1 MLLKRM
7 KIENIRSYKSETI
20 DFEDGVLIFQG
31 DIGSGKSSI
40 LYSLEFVLFGGTERN
55 FYDKIMRHEAKKAS
69 VELTFEVDD
78 IDYTAFR
85 SIKRRSDA
93 IHADESY
100 IERNGTKMEL
110 SWQDMREKIVDLL
123 ELREGA
129 RGSVDTFHMS
139 IYTPQ
144 EEMKAIL
151 SMRDDERLESI
162 RKIFNLEDYKRAV
175 DNIRVVKKEIDNE
188 ITKLQTRAERI
199 DEVKKK
205 LEEDKEEKE
214 EKKKERSDIKTKLKD
229 KEEELDETEEA
240 KNKMEKLHDKLN
252 QLENKIERK
261 EDTIRD
267 LKEDIDEI
275 KKDLDEIKEGE
286 ERLEEIKEKKE
297 SYEELAKKID
307 DVKEIIDERDKK
319 ERKLDALNLRL
330 NNQKEKL
337 EKMEKHSDKLIELEE
352 DIEDLKPEIDKLEY
366 KNEEKNEIQD
376 ELNEIKG
383 DIKALNKDIQDAE
396 DEIKEMNELEGEGK
410 CPKCKQPITQD
421 HIDKIIDELESKKK
435 GFIDDKRELVERKE
449 ELKERLKELKD
460 EIESLES
467 KERDLEYKRKEKKRL
482 QEEIEDLEEI
492 KEKVE
497 NYKKDISELEDEIES
512 YEFSKEDL
520 EELEEKKRELRR
532 YRDEYIGLKEKV
544 SKKDTLVNKKKNK
557 ENRLEETKTDLKDL
571 KSDYEEVSEEF
582 SKEEFEEVKC
592 KHQELLRVTSQL
604 KERHKNIKN
613 EIDRIEK
620 EIKENKE
627 DIEKME
633 ESRKKAKKYQ
643 KLRAWMTSDFEESIK
658 AMEESR
664 MAQINRDFED
674 YFQGWFNE
682 ILDDPDI
689 TAKLDENF
697 TPIVRVQTNETS
709 VDDLSGG
716 ERTSV
721 ALAYRLAFNTMI
733 KKELGLKSN
742 LLVLDEPTTGFSR
755 EQLTRLKD
763 VMEKITADQVIIVSH
778 ENEIANLADVEYL
791 VDKKEGV
798 SQVTRII

>member
-7 KIENIRSYKSETI
+7 KISNIRSYKDEII

-40 LYSLEFVLFGGTERN
+40 LYSLEFVLFGGTQRN

-78 IDYTAFR
+78 TDYTAFR
-85 SIKRRSDA
+85 SIKRRSDS

-100 IERNGTKMEL
+100 IERNGAKMEL
-110 SWQDMREKIVDLL
+110 SWQEMREKIVDLL

-175 DNIRVVKKEIDNE
+175 DNIRVVKKEMDNE
-188 ITKLQTRAERI
+188 ITKLETRAERI

-205 LEEDKEEKE
+205 LEENKEGLE
-214 EKKKERSDIKTKLKD
+214 EKKRERSDIKTKLKD
-229 KEEELDETEEA
+229 KKKELDETEDDKKE
-240 KNKMEKLHDKLN
+240 MEELNDKLKK
-252 QLENKIERK
+252 LENQIERK
-261 EDTIRD
+261 EETIED
-267 LKEDIDEI
+267 LEKDIE
-275 KKDLDEIKEGE
+275 DLDKELEEIKEGE
-286 ERLEEIKEKKE
+286 KRLENIKDKKE
-297 SYEELAKKID
+297 RSEELSEKIE

-319 ERKLDALNLRL
+319 ERKLDALKLRL
-330 NNQKEKL
+330 DNQKEKL
-337 EKMEKHSDKLIELEE
+337 EKMEKDSDKLIELEE

-366 KNEEKNEIQD
+366 KTEEKDDIQN
-376 ELNEIKG
+376 ELNEVRG

-396 DEIKEMNELEGEGK
+396 DEIKEMSELEGEGE

-421 HIDKIIDELESKKK
+421 HIDEIIDELEDKKK
-435 GFIDDKRELVERKE
+435 GYIDDKKGLVEKKKE
-449 ELKERLKELKD
+449 LNEKLKELKD
-460 EIESLES
+460 EIDNLES
-467 KERDLEYKRKEKKRL
+467 KERNLEYKRKEKKRL
-482 QEEIEDLEEI
+482 QKEIEDLEDI
-492 KEKVE
+492 KQRVE
-497 NYKKDISELEDEIES
+497 EYKEDISELEDEIES
-512 YEFSKEDL
+512 YEYSKKDL
-520 EELEEKKRELRR
+520 EELEEKRRDLRK

-544 SKKDTLVNKKKNK
+544 SKKDTLIDKKESK
-557 ENRLEETKTDLKDL
+557 ESRLEEANTVLKDL
-571 KSDYEEVSEEF
+571 RSDHEDLSEEF
-582 SKEEFEEVKC
+582 SKEEFDEIKQ
-592 KHQELLRVTSQL
+592 KHQELLRLTSQL
-604 KERHKNIKN
+604 QERHNNIKS
-613 EIDRIEK
+613 EIERIEK
-620 EIKENKE
+620 QIADNEK
-627 DIEKME
+627 DIENME

-643 KLRAWMTSDFEESIK
+643 KLRSWMTSGFEESIK
-658 AMEESR
+658 AMEESK

-778 ENEIANLADVEYL
+778 ENEIVNLADVEYL
-791 VDKKEGV
+791 VDKREGV
-798 SQVTRII
+798 SQVTRIS